1 MIPSDFYKRT
11 DREISVD
18 DINDA
23 TAEMRIAADDDMQ
36 IGEIFMI
43 GRTTWQVTARSR
55 ALW

>member
-43 GRTTWQVTARSR
+43 GRTTWQETARSR